1 MISWT
6 VSHLIN
12 TIGLF
17 LGLWL
22 GGSLSRRLKG
32 QAFIAVLL
40 GFGIAFLA
48 CELPL
53 PRAYVSLATAA
64 YSMFFVVGLVLIKDV
79 VVDLWI
85 ARRCVATTPMIAES
99 SGLSPR
105 VEALIASGRKIEAI
119 KAYREETGVG
129 LKEAKE
135 AVDNGY
141 QLSS

>member
-6 VSHLIN
+6 ASHLIN

-22 GGSLSRRLKG
+22 GGRLSRHLKG
-32 QAFIAVLL
+32 QAFLAVVL

-53 PRAYVSLATAA
+53 PHTYAYLATAA
-64 YSMFFVVGLVLIKDV
+64 YGMFFAVGLVLIRDV

-85 ARRCVATTPMIAES
+85 ERRRVTPTRVFTEG

-105 VEALIASGRKIEAI
+105 VGALLAPGRKIEAI
-119 KAYREETGVG
+119 RVYREETGVG
-129 LKEAKE
+129 LEEAKK
-135 AVDNGY
+135 AVEDAN
-141 QLSS
+141 